1 MYGYLEMS
9 LPFKRSD
16 LKCWKRVKY
25 LAIEFWKRC
34 IMEYSQLF
42 QHYKWLF
49 NVMDRLIP
57 VKDTCL

>member
-42 QHYKWLF
+42 QHYKCLF
-49 NVMDRLIP
+49 NVMDRLM
-57 VKDTCL
+57 D